1 MTFTLKKLYGKK
13 EIRLAIEGC
22 VTALESPIALL
33 DAGGAVIV
41 GESDANFS
49 KYPVVVNGELIGWVC
64 GEEKVC
70 AIASMISC
78 LATQEVEKKALAREV
93 LGKYRELTL
102 LYNISEKIIGSLDIK
117 EVAAIVLEEAQRGI
131 KASSGAVML
140 WEEESD
146 RLESIET
153 FGPAGDCFS
162 DLEATATLV
171 NRSVETGR
179 GEIVND
185 IVWDLVPQ
193 AGPHEPPGISAVM
206 CVPLKTKEKVI
217 GAIAIGNIESL
228 GYTAE
233 DLKLLSALASQAAS
247 AIAALAHE
255 NKLKESRRQAIL
267 FRLATQIRQSLEL
280 SSILETAVTEI
291 RDLLRVDRCLFAW
304 YKPEKS
310 DIRSWESTEPDQRPL
325 EESSTQSLRHHSA
338 HLTHL
343 TLHTSD
349 YWQVINEAKHP
360 ALPSVLGDYAT
371 SEVGGLASKLLQ
383 MEIVR
388 VDDVTKLTDSV
399 MRQFFLKQDVSSIL
413 AVPIET
419 RLGKRGFV
427 ACANSSKIRPWSDDE
442 IQLLEAVGNQLAIA
456 IDQAELYQHSLHS
469 AQVAREKAEE
479 LEKTLVEL
487 QQTEA
492 QLVQS
497 EKMSGLGQ
505 LVAGIAH
512 EINNPVNFIHGNLVH
527 VNNYT
532 LELLTVLNLYQKYYP
547 EPVPELEEA
556 IQEMDVEFLMDD
568 LPKLLSSMKLG
579 TDRIRAIVQSL
590 RIFSRVDESDM
601 KRANIRD
608 GIESTLMILQHRLNA
623 QPGRLPIQLIFED
636 GDLPLVECYP
646 GQLNQVF
653 MNLIANAIDALEE
666 AMASG
671 KGSTSSTLPTLR
683 IRTEQ
688 IDFPALEPDGGPL
701 EKAGS
706 PRVRITIADNGIGMT
721 EAVHRR
727 LFDPFFTTKAV
738 GKGTGLGLSISYQIV
753 VEKHRGTLECIS
765 QPHQGAEFI
774 IELPIFQSQNQAKLS
789 FFDQNTGVGEPKS
802 RVHHIQNC

>member
-1 MTFTLKKLYGKK
+1 
-13 EIRLAIEGC
+13 
-22 VTALESPIALL
+22 
-33 DAGGAVIV
+33 
-41 GESDANFS
+41 
-49 KYPVVVNGELIGWVC
+49 
-64 GEEKVC
+64 
-70 AIASMISC
+70 
-78 LATQEVEKKALAREV
+78 
-93 LGKYRELTL
+93 
-102 LYNISEKIIGSLDIK
+102 
-117 EVAAIVLEEAQRGI
+117 
-131 KASSGAVML
+131 
-140 WEEESD
+140 
-146 RLESIET
+146 
-153 FGPAGDCFS
+153 
-162 DLEATATLV
+162 
-171 NRSVETGR
+171 
-179 GEIVND
+179 
-185 IVWDLVPQ
+185 
-193 AGPHEPPGISAVM
+193 
-206 CVPLKTKEKVI
+206 KVI
-217 GAIAIGNIESL
+217 GAIAIGNIESV

-233 DLKLLSALASQAAS
+233 DLKLLSTLASQGAS

-255 NKLKESRRQAIL
+255 NKLKESCRQAIL

-291 RDLLRVDRCLFAW
+291 RNLLRVDRCLFAW
-304 YKPEKS
+304 YKPAKS
-310 DIRSWESTEPDQRPL
+310 ELRSWESLEPDEKPP
-325 EESSTQSLRHHSA
+325 EQSLGENLG

-343 TLHTSD
+343 PLHTSD

-360 ALPSVLGDYAT
+360 ALPSLVGDYAT
-371 SEVGGLASKLLQ
+371 SEVGGLASKLLE

-388 VDDVTKLTDSV
+388 VDDVTMLTDSV
-399 MRQFFLKQDVSSIL
+399 MRQFFLNQDVSSIL

-442 IQLLEAVGNQLAIA
+442 IELLEAVGNQLAIA
-456 IDQAELYQHSLHS
+456 IDQAELYQQSLHS
-469 AQVAREKAEE
+469 AQVAREKAEQ

-547 EPVPELEEA
+547 EPVTELEEA
-556 IQEMDVEFLMDD
+556 IDEMDVEFLMDD
-568 LPKLLSSMKLG
+568 LPKLLASMKLG
-579 TDRIRAIVQSL
+579 TDRIREIVQSL

-608 GIESTLMILQHRLNA
+608 GIESTLMILRHRLNA

-666 AMASG
+666 AIVSG
-671 KGSTSSTLPTLR
+671 KGSKSQPLPTLR
-683 IRTEQ
+683 IRTERVN
-688 IDFPALEPDGGPL
+688 FPELDRDGEPL
-701 EKAGS
+701 ENSGS

-721 EAVHRR
+721 ETVHRR

-765 QPHQGAEFI
+765 QPGQGAKFI
-774 IELPIFQSQNQAKLS
+774 IDLPIVQSPRQGRVS
-789 FFDQNTGVGEPKS
+789 FFERNTGVPEPKS
-802 RVHHIQNC
+802 VVHHIQNC

>member
-13 EIRLAIEGC
+13 EIRSAIESC
-22 VTALESPIALL
+22 VTALDSPIALL

-41 GESDANFS
+41 GNLDANFS
-49 KYPVVVNGELIGWVC
+49 KFPVVVNGELIGWVF
-64 GEEKVC
+64 GGEKVC

-117 EVAAIVLEEAQRGI
+117 EVATIVLEEAQRGI

-140 WEEESD
+140 WEEGSD
-146 RLESIET
+146 RLESIEA

-162 DLEATATLV
+162 QLGATATLV

-185 IVWDLVPQ
+185 IGWDLAPE
-193 AGPHEPPGISAVM
+193 AAPDEPPGVTSVM

-217 GAIAIGNIESL
+217 GAIAIGNRDPI

-233 DLKLLSALASQAAS
+233 DLKLLTALASQAAS

-291 RDLLRVDRCLFAW
+291 RNLLRVDRCWFAW
-304 YKPEKS
+304 YKPAQANM
-310 DIRSWESTEPDQRPL
+310 RSWDSTEPDDRPP
-325 EESSTQSLRHHSA
+325 EPPSERALRHHSG

-343 TLHTSD
+343 VLNISD
-349 YWQVINEAKHP
+349 DWQVINEAKHP
-360 ALPSVLGDYAT
+360 ALPTLIGDYAT
-371 SEVGGLASKLLQ
+371 QEVGGLASKLLQ

-388 VDDVTKLTDSV
+388 VDDVTTLTDSV
-399 MRQFFLKQDVSSIL
+399 MQQFFLKQEISSIL

-427 ACANSSKIRPWSDDE
+427 ACANSNKIRPWSDDE
-442 IQLLEAVGNQLAIA
+442 IELLEAVGNQLAIA
-456 IDQAELYQHSLHS
+456 IDQAQLYQQSLHS
-469 AQVAREKAEE
+469 AQVAREKAAE

-532 LELLTVLNLYQKYYP
+532 LELLTVLHLYQKYNP
-547 EPVPELEEA
+547 EPAPELKAA
-556 IQEMDVEFLMDD
+556 IEEMDVDFLMDD
-568 LPKLLSSMKLG
+568 LPKLLCSMKLG
-579 TDRIRAIVQSL
+579 TDRIREIVKSL
-590 RIFSRVDESDM
+590 RLFSRVDESDM

-623 QPGRLPIQLIFED
+623 QPGRQPIQLIVED

-671 KGSTSSTLPTLR
+671 KTSQAKVLPTLR
-683 IRTEQ
+683 IRTERV
-688 IDFPALEPDGGPL
+688 DFPPLDSDGEPL
-701 EKAGS
+701 EKSAS

-721 EAVHRR
+721 ESVRRR

-753 VEKHRGTLECIS
+753 VEKHRGKLECIS
-765 QPHQGAEFI
+765 QPNEGAEFI
-774 IELPIFQSQNQAKLS
+774 IELPIFQSPTPARVS
-789 FFDQNTGVGEPKS
+789 FFERNPGVAEPNP
-802 RVHHIQNC
+802 VIQHLRNC

>member
-13 EIRLAIEGC
+13 EIRSAIEGF
-22 VTALESPIALL
+22 VTAVDSPIALV
-33 DAGGAVIV
+33 DAGGTVIV
-41 GESDANFS
+41 GVQEANFS
-49 KYPVVVNGELIGWVC
+49 KYPVVVNGNLIGWVC
-64 GEEKVC
+64 GGEKAD

-117 EVAAIVLEEAQRGI
+117 EVATIVLEEAQRCI

-140 WEEESD
+140 WEEGSD
-146 RLESIET
+146 RLESIAA
-153 FGPAGDCFS
+153 FGPAGACFS
-162 DLEATATLV
+162 ESGATATLV
-171 NRSVETGR
+171 NRSLEKGR

-185 IVWDLVPQ
+185 ILGDLALEVGENESRDI
-193 AGPHEPPGISAVM
+193 AALM

-217 GAIAIGNIESL
+217 GAIAIGNRESL

-233 DLKLLSALASQAAS
+233 DLKLLTALASQAAS

-291 RDLLRVDRCLFAW
+291 RNLLRVDRCLFAW
-304 YKPEKS
+304 YQPEKPN
-310 DIRSWESTEPDQRPL
+310 IRSWESTEPDERPQL
-325 EESSTQSLRHHSA
+325 KSSARSLRHHPGHFS
-338 HLTHL
+338 HL

-360 ALPSVLGDYAT
+360 ALPSLVGDYAT
-371 SEVGGLASKLLQ
+371 SEVGGLASKLVQ

-388 VDDVTKLTDSV
+388 VDDVTTLTDSV

-419 RLGKRGFV
+419 RMGKMGFV

-442 IQLLEAVGNQLAIA
+442 IELLEAVGNQLAIA
-456 IDQAELYQHSLHS
+456 IDQAELYQQSLHS

-512 EINNPVNFIHGNLVH
+512 EINNPVNFIHGNLVY

-532 LELLTVLNLYQKYYP
+532 LELLTVLHLYQKYYP
-547 EPVPELEEA
+547 EPVPELFEA
-556 IQEMDVEFLMDD
+556 IEEMDVEFLMDD
-568 LPKLLSSMKLG
+568 LPKLLASMKLG

-671 KGSTSSTLPTLR
+671 KTSKAKALPVLR
-683 IRTEQ
+683 IRTERV
-688 IDFPALEPDGGPL
+688 DFPELDRDGEPL
-701 EKAGS
+701 ENSGS

-721 EAVHRR
+721 ETVHRR
-727 LFDPFFTTKAV
+727 LFDPFFTTKEV

-753 VEKHRGTLECIS
+753 VEKHRGRLECIS
-765 QPHQGAEFI
+765 QPDQGAEFI
-774 IELPIFQSQNQAKLS
+774 IELPIFQSQSPASVSCFERNP
-789 FFDQNTGVGEPKS
+789 GVADPKS
-802 RVHHIQNC
+802 VVHHIQNC

>member
-1 MTFTLKKLYGKK
+1 MTFMLKKLYGKK
-13 EIRLAIEGC
+13 EIRSAIDAF
-22 VTALESPIALL
+22 VTALDSPIAIL

-41 GESDANFS
+41 GDPNANFS
-49 KYPVVVNGELIGWVC
+49 KYPVVVNGEVIGWVC
-64 GEEKVC
+64 GGEKVC

-131 KASSGAVML
+131 KASSGVVML
-140 WEEESD
+140 WEEGSD
-146 RLESIET
+146 RLESIEA

-162 DLEATATLV
+162 ELGATATLL

-185 IVWDLVPQ
+185 IVWDLAPG
-193 AGPHEPPGISAVM
+193 AGQNEPPAITSVM

-217 GAIAIGNIESL
+217 GAIAIGNIDSL

-255 NKLKESRRQAIL
+255 NKLQESRRQAIL

-291 RDLLRVDRCLFAW
+291 RNLLRVDRCLFAW
-304 YKPEKS
+304 YKPAKS
-310 DIRSWESTEPDQRPL
+310 NIKSWESTEPSEIYPEQCAER
-325 EESSTQSLRHHSA
+325 SLPPHPD

-343 TLHTSD
+343 VLPMSD

-360 ALPSVLGDYAT
+360 ALPSLIGDYGT

-419 RLGKRGFV
+419 RLGKMGFV

-442 IQLLEAVGNQLAIA
+442 IELLEAVGNQLAIA
-456 IDQAELYQHSLHS
+456 IDQAELYQQSLHS
-469 AQVAREKAEE
+469 AEVAREKAEE

-547 EPVPELEEA
+547 EPVAELEAA
-556 IQEMDVEFLMDD
+556 IEEMDVEFLMDD

-579 TDRIRAIVQSL
+579 TDRIRSIVQSL
-590 RIFSRVDESDM
+590 RLFSRVDESDM

-671 KGSTSSTLPTLR
+671 NGRESQTLPTLR
-683 IRTEQ
+683 IRTERV
-688 IDFPALEPDGGPL
+688 DFPPVDSDEEPL
-701 EKAGS
+701 KNSAS

-721 EAVHRR
+721 ESVRRR

-765 QPHQGAEFI
+765 EPNQGAEFI
-774 IELPIFQSQNQAKLS
+774 IELPIFQSPSQGNVS
-789 FFDQNTGVGEPKS
+789 FFNRNSGVREAKS
-802 RVHHIQNC
+802 RVHHVQNC

>member
-1 MTFTLKKLYGKK
+1 MTFTLKKLYRKK
-13 EIRLAIEGC
+13 EIRSAIEGC
-22 VTALESPIALL
+22 VTALDSPIALL

-41 GESDANFS
+41 GQPDAHFS
-49 KYPVVVNGELIGWVC
+49 KYPVAVNGNLIGWVC
-64 GEEKVC
+64 GGEKAL
-70 AIASMISC
+70 AISSMISC
-78 LATQEVEKKALAREV
+78 LATQEVEKKALAQEV

-102 LYNISEKIIGSLDIK
+102 LYNISEKIIGSLDLK
-117 EVAAIVLEEAQRGI
+117 EVAAIVLEEAQRCI
-131 KASSGAVML
+131 KASCGAVML
-140 WEEESD
+140 WEEGSD
-146 RLESIET
+146 RLESIAA

-162 DLEATATLV
+162 DLGATASLV

-179 GEIVND
+179 GEIIND
-185 IVWDLVPQ
+185 IISDWAVIS
-193 AGPHEPPGISAVM
+193 GEHEPPDITALM

-217 GAIAIGNIESL
+217 GTIAIGNLESV

-280 SSILETAVTEI
+280 NSILETAVTEI
-291 RDLLRVDRCLFAW
+291 RNLLRVDRCLFAW
-304 YKPEKS
+304 YQPAKS
-310 DIRSWESTEPDQRPL
+310 EIRPWESTEPDAQPP
-325 EESSTQSLRHHSA
+325 EESLGENVG

-343 TLHTSD
+343 SLHTSG

-360 ALPSVLGDYAT
+360 ALPSLVGDYAIW
-371 SEVGGLASKLLQ
+371 EVGELASKLLE

-388 VDDVTKLTDSV
+388 VDDVTLLTDSV
-399 MRQFFLKQDVSSIL
+399 MQQFFLKQDVSSIL

-419 RLGKRGFV
+419 RFGRRGFV

-456 IDQAELYQHSLHS
+456 INQAELYQQSLHS
-469 AQVAREKAEE
+469 AEVAREKAEE

-487 QQTEA
+487 QHTEA

-527 VNNYT
+527 VNNYS
-532 LELLTVLNLYQKYYP
+532 LELLSVLNLYQKYYP
-547 EPVPELEEA
+547 EPVLELEEA
-556 IQEMDVEFLMDD
+556 IAEMDVEFLMDD

-579 TDRIRAIVQSL
+579 TDRIREIVQSL
-590 RIFSRVDESDM
+590 RLFSRVDESDM

-623 QPGRLPIQLIFED
+623 QPGRVPIQLICEH
-636 GDLPLVECYP
+636 GDLPMVECYP

-653 MNLIANAIDALEE
+653 MNLIVNAIDALEE
-666 AMASG
+666 SIASG
-671 KGSTSSTLPTLR
+671 PRSKSHSLPSLW
-683 IRTEQ
+683 IRTERV
-688 IDFPALEPDGGPL
+688 DFPEFKPNGEPG
-701 EKAGS
+701 ENS
-706 PRVRITIADNGIGMT
+706 NFPRVRITVADNGIGMT
-721 EAVHRR
+721 EIVRRR

-765 QPHQGAEFI
+765 QPDRGAEFI
-774 IELPIFQSQNQAKLS
+774 IELPIFQSPCQERVS
-789 FFDQNTGVGEPKS
+789 FLDQNTGVREPKT
-802 RVHHIQNC
+802 VAHHI

>member
-13 EIRLAIEGC
+13 EIRSAIEGC
-22 VTALESPIALL
+22 VTAVDSPLALM
-33 DAGGAVIV
+33 DTGGAVIV
-41 GESDANFS
+41 GDLDANFS

-64 GEEKVC
+64 GGEKVC

-117 EVAAIVLEEAQRGI
+117 EIATIVLEEAQRGI

-140 WEEESD
+140 WEEGSD
-146 RLESIET
+146 RLESIQA
-153 FGPAGDCFS
+153 FGPAGGCFS
-162 DLEATATLV
+162 ELGATATLV
-171 NRSVETGR
+171 NRAVETGR

-185 IVWDLVPQ
+185 ILWELDPESGLNK
-193 AGPHEPPGISAVM
+193 PPGVASVM

-217 GAIAIGNIESL
+217 GAIAIGNRESL

-233 DLKLLSALASQAAS
+233 DLKLLTALASQAAS

-255 NKLKESRRQAIL
+255 NKLQESRRQAIL

-291 RDLLRVDRCLFAW
+291 RNLLRVDRCLFAW
-304 YKPEKS
+304 YKPAKS
-310 DIRSWESTEPDQRPL
+310 NIRSWESSEPDERPP
-325 EESSTQSLRHHSA
+325 EPPSEQSLRHHPG

-360 ALPSVLGDYAT
+360 ALPSLIGDYAT
-371 SEVGGLASKLLQ
+371 SEVGGLASKLVQ

-388 VDDVTKLTDSV
+388 VDDVTKSTDSV

-419 RLGKRGFV
+419 RLGKMGFV

-442 IQLLEAVGNQLAIA
+442 IELLEAVGNQLAIA
-456 IDQAELYQHSLHS
+456 IDQAQLYQQSLHS

-532 LELLTVLNLYQKYYP
+532 LELLTVLHLYQKYYP
-547 EPVPELEEA
+547 EPVPELEQA
-556 IQEMDVEFLMDD
+556 IEEMDVEFLVDD

-590 RIFSRVDESDM
+590 RLFSRVDESDM

-623 QPGRLPIQLIFED
+623 QPGRLPIKLIFED
-636 GDLPLVECYP
+636 GDLPMVECYP

-666 AMASG
+666 AMSSG
-671 KGSTSSTLPTLR
+671 KGSKSKILPTLR
-683 IRTEQ
+683 IRTERV
-688 IDFPALEPDGGPL
+688 DFTEFDSDGEPL
-701 EKAGS
+701 ENLGS

-721 EAVHRR
+721 ENVRRR

-753 VEKHRGTLECIS
+753 VEKHGGTLECIS
-765 QPHQGAEFI
+765 QPNQGAEFI
-774 IELPIFQSQNQAKLS
+774 IELPIFQSPSQGTVS
-789 FFDQNTGVGEPKS
+789 FLDRNPGVSEPKTV
-802 RVHHIQNC
+802 VHHIQNC

>member
-13 EIRLAIEGC
+13 EIRSAIEGC
-22 VTALESPIALL
+22 VTAMDSPIALL
-33 DAGGAVIV
+33 DAGGVLIV
-41 GESDANFS
+41 GDLDAIFS

-64 GEEKVC
+64 GGEKVS

-117 EVAAIVLEEAQRGI
+117 EVATIVLEEAQRCI

-140 WEEESD
+140 WEEGSD
-146 RLESIET
+146 RLESIAA

-162 DLEATATLV
+162 DLGATEILV
-171 NRSVETGR
+171 NRAVETGR

-185 IVWDLVPQ
+185 ILSDLAPE
-193 AGPHEPPGISAVM
+193 AGENEPRDIAALM

-217 GAIAIGNIESL
+217 GAIAIGNIESV

-233 DLKLLSALASQAAS
+233 DLKLLSTLASQGAS

-255 NKLKESRRQAIL
+255 NKLKESCRQAIL

-291 RDLLRVDRCLFAW
+291 RNLLRVDRCLFAW
-304 YKPEKS
+304 YKPAKS
-310 DIRSWESTEPDQRPL
+310 ELRSWESLEPDEKPP
-325 EESSTQSLRHHSA
+325 EQSLGENLG

-343 TLHTSD
+343 PLHTSD

-360 ALPSVLGDYAT
+360 ALPSLVGDYAT
-371 SEVGGLASKLLQ
+371 SEVGGLASKLLE

-388 VDDVTKLTDSV
+388 VDDVTMLTDSV
-399 MRQFFLKQDVSSIL
+399 MRQFFLNQDVSSIL

-442 IQLLEAVGNQLAIA
+442 IELLEAVGNQLAIA
-456 IDQAELYQHSLHS
+456 IDQAELYQQSLHS
-469 AQVAREKAEE
+469 AQVAREKAEQ

-547 EPVPELEEA
+547 EPVTELEEA
-556 IQEMDVEFLMDD
+556 IDEMDVEFLMDD
-568 LPKLLSSMKLG
+568 LPKLLASMKLG
-579 TDRIRAIVQSL
+579 TDRIREIVQSL

-608 GIESTLMILQHRLNA
+608 GIESTLMILRHRLNA

-666 AMASG
+666 AIVSG
-671 KGSTSSTLPTLR
+671 KGSKSQPLPTLR
-683 IRTEQ
+683 IRTERVN
-688 IDFPALEPDGGPL
+688 FPELDRDGEPL
-701 EKAGS
+701 ENSGS

-721 EAVHRR
+721 ETVHRR

-765 QPHQGAEFI
+765 QPGQGAKFI
-774 IELPIFQSQNQAKLS
+774 IDLPIVQSPRQGRVS
-789 FFDQNTGVGEPKS
+789 FFERNTGVPEPKS
-802 RVHHIQNC
+802 VVHHIQNC